1 MAKKDLKK
9 MSRGELIEIIYA
21 MQNDEEDKELPSSE
35 QITEERKELSY
46 RKRYR
51 KMLRN
56 TIGTLLVVAAA
67 AVLLATIFFPV
78 LQVSG
83 NSMEPTLENKEIIL
97 LVKTNHYK
105 TGDLC
110 SFSWQNKL
118 LIKRIIGGP
127 GDVIDINSNGVVSV
141 NGKELK
147 EPYVDDLALGKCDI
161 TFPYQVPENR
171 YFVLGDHRS
180 VSIDSRS
187 SEIGCVE
194 KSQIVGKVFLK
205 IWPLNKLTFIK

>member
-1 MAKKDLKK
+1 MAKKELKK
-9 MSRGELIEIIYA
+9 MSRNELIEIIYA
-21 MQNDEEDKELPSSE
+21 MQNEEKEAEVPKA
-35 QITEERKELSY
+35 EEIAEAREELLY

-51 KMLRN
+51 KILRS
-56 TIGTLLVVAAA
+56 TVATLIVVAAV
-67 AVLLATIFFPV
+67 AVLLATILFPV

-83 NSMEPTLENKEIIL
+83 DSMEPTLKNKEMIV
-97 LVKTNHYK
+97 LVKSGHYK

-127 GDVIDINSNGVVSV
+127 GDVIDMNSEGVVSV
-141 NGKELK
+141 NGKQIK
-147 EPYVDDLALGKCDI
+147 EPYVDDLDVGKCDI
-161 TFPYQVPENR
+161 EFPYQVPENR

-187 SEIGCVE
+187 SDIGCVE
-194 KSQIVGKVFLK
+194 KGQIIGKVFLK
-205 IWPLNKLTFIK
+205 IWPLNQLSFVK